1 MADKKLKNLLSLK
14 RNNSRTALQ
23 SPIIYNEK
31 NEKSSLK
38 FKTQYKLDD
47 SSKDDLIEIE
57 EGRQENSLSKLT
69 KKVLTYIRN
78 KNKVNININELVKD
92 LGVKKR
98 RIYDI
103 TNVLQGIGYIEKQGK
118 NEIIWN
124 QKDSFLNKKEIKIKN
139 KIFKLQQE
147 INELNQKMNI
157 QKEELNTISSQSDFS
172 KKNYIKFID
181 LNNLAKN
188 ENKDLLII
196 KSIPGTTL
204 DIFDKKNSRKTCED
218 ILREF
223 QLGNFQLDQKNYKK
237 LNIMKNENHI
247 FIETNN
253 PNSIQIFRI
262 NNGEFSEITKDENKN
277 IYYNIN
283 HNDLIKNENRNI
295 NNINKEIICHDV
307 NKDIN
312 NNSKDT
318 FCENKIGNLLGSPNN
333 KNKFSVNN
341 FLKWNKNDKY
351 AENYDEIKKLYCGF
365 SSLFKK

>member
-1 MADKKLKNLLSLK
+1 MADKKLKNLLSIK
-14 RNNSRTALQ
+14 RNSSSKSPQ
-23 SPIIYNEK
+23 SQILFNK
-31 NEKSSLK
+31 KSYKSCLK
-38 FKTQYKLDD
+38 FKTQSKLDD

-69 KKVLTYIRN
+69 KKVLAYIRN
-78 KNKVNININELVKD
+78 KNMVNININELVKD

-124 QKDSFLNKKEIKIKN
+124 QKDGFLNKKEIKIKN

-147 INELNQKMNI
+147 INELNQKMNN
-157 QKEELNTISSQSDFS
+157 QKEELNAISSQSDFS

-196 KSIPGTTL
+196 KSIPGSKL

-247 FIETNN
+247 FLETNN

-262 NNGEFSEITKDENKN
+262 NNDEFSEITKDENKN

-283 HNDLIKNENRNI
+283 HNELIQNENSNI
-295 NNINKEIICHDV
+295 NIINKEIICHD
-307 NKDIN
+307 IN
-312 NNSKDT
+312 NNNKDT
-318 FCENKIGNLLGSPNN
+318 ICENKFGNLLGSPNN

>member
-1 MADKKLKNLLSLK
+1 MADKKLKTLLSFK
-14 RNNSRTALQ
+14 RNNPLDIPQ
-23 SPIIYNEK
+23 SPMFFNKK
-31 NEKSSLK
+31 NQKSNLK
-38 FKTQYKLDD
+38 FKTQSKLDD
-47 SSKDDLIEIE
+47 SSKDELNLIE

-69 KKVLTYIRN
+69 KKVLVYIRN

-124 QKDSFLNKKEIKIKN
+124 KKDCFMNRKEIKIKN
-139 KIFKLQQE
+139 KIITLQQQ
-147 INELNQKMNI
+147 INELNDKMNN
-157 QKEELNTISSQSDFS
+157 QKEELNIISSKNNFNNN
-172 KKNYIKFID
+172 NYIKFID
-181 LNNLAKN
+181 LANLAKN

-196 KSIPGTTL
+196 KSIAGSKL
-204 DIFDKKNSRKTCED
+204 DIFDKKNSKKTCED

-223 QLGNFQLDQKNYKK
+223 QLGSFQLDQKNYKK

-247 FIETNN
+247 FLETDT

-262 NNGEFSEITKDENKN
+262 NNNEFSEIIKDENKN

-283 HNDLIKNENRNI
+283 NNELLKNENNNMNNINNDINYNKNI
-295 NNINKEIICHDV
+295 NNIKGTLNDNK
-307 NKDIN
+307 
-312 NNSKDT
+312 
-318 FCENKIGNLLGSPNN
+318 FGNLLGSPNN

-351 AENYDEIKKLYCGF
+351 AENSDEIKKLYCGF
-365 SSLFKK
+365 SSLFQK

>member
-14 RNNSRTALQ
+14 RNSSSKSPQ
-23 SPIIYNEK
+23 SQILFNK
-31 NEKSSLK
+31 KSDKSCLK
-38 FKTQYKLDD
+38 FKTQSKLDD

-69 KKVLTYIRN
+69 KKVLAYIRN
-78 KNKVNININELVKD
+78 KNMVNININELVKD

-124 QKDSFLNKKEIKIKN
+124 QKDGFLSKKEIKIKN

-147 INELNQKMNI
+147 INELNQKMNN

-196 KSIPGTTL
+196 KSIPGSKL

-247 FIETNN
+247 FLETNN

-262 NNGEFSEITKDENKN
+262 NNDEFSEITKDENKN

-283 HNDLIKNENRNI
+283 HNELIQNENSNI
-295 NNINKEIICHDV
+295 NIINKEIICHD
-307 NKDIN
+307 IN
-312 NNSKDT
+312 NNNKDT
-318 FCENKIGNLLGSPNN
+318 ICENKFGNLLGSPNN